1 MATNQAFSVV
11 GQFGMSTKLAPMDYA
26 NNYER
31 LSSETRALVEREV
44 SRLLTQSAE
53 DVRTLLGAK
62 RKELDLLAK
71 ALVEFET
78 LDKKEVEKVI
88 RGESLGDRVRGDPG
102 RMAVPVDEE
111 KGGGGGG
118 VVPVPA
124 KDEPPNAPA

>member
-1 MATNQAFSVV
+1 
-11 GQFGMSTKLAPMDYA
+11 MSDKLAPMDYV

-31 LSSETRALVEREV
+31 LSSDTRALVEQEV

-53 DVRTLLGAK
+53 DVRALLGSK

-88 RGESLGDRVRGDPG
+88 RGETLGDRVKGDPG
-102 RMAVPVDEE
+102 RLAVPVSSDSGES
-111 KGGGGGG
+111 GSGG
-118 VVPVPA
+118 VVAPVPTT
-124 KDEPPNAPA
+124 EQPPPAPA